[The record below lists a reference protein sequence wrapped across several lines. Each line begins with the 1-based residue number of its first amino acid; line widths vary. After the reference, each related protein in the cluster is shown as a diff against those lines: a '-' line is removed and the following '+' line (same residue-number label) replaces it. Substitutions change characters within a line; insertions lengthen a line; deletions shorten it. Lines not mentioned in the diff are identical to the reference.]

1 MTNKTVKTTK
11 ANNTNKLMLTGKGKM
26 PKRTKSE
33 VITALVSELTAP
45 VSVTSEVAVTAP
57 VSAPVTP
64 APAPAP
70 VAAIA
75 EATSKRITPGAA
87 ITEWRVVRSQ
97 RTAQPGFFV
106 QGGSFQMQVNGRNH
120 FVCGAELFFEDRAAA
135 FGALAERKTP
145 AAA

>member
-11 ANNTNKLMLTGKGKM
+11 NTKAT
-26 PKRTKSE
+26 
-33 VITALVSELTAP
+33 
-45 VSVTSEVAVTAP
+45 VTAP
-57 VSAPVTP
+57 VTP
-64 APAPAP
+64 EPKPAILATALPKKKIAAAPAP

-87 ITEWRVVRSQ
+87 IAEWRVVRSQ
-97 RTAQPGFFV
+97 RTAQAGFFL
-106 QGGSFQMQVNGRNH
+106 QGGHFEMMPNGRNH